1 MALNGWA
8 YLGAFVASLSL
19 SWVLTPLAL
28 RVALRR
34 ELLDRPELHKSHSS
48 PVPYL
53 GGVAIVLAFSIA
65 VIGAAAVTRPVGTA
79 ALELAVVLGCAVAL
93 SLVGLVDDLRGLSPA
108 VRVVCEVGAGVALWA
123 SGTGVLLFDVPALN
137 AVVTVLWVVGVTN
150 AYNLLDNMDGLSAG
164 IAAISAAFFF
174 LLAAF
179 NGQFLV
185 AALAA
190 GLAGCALGF
199 LRHNYHPARIYMGDA
214 GSLFLG
220 FMLAAIGIKLR
231 FDGPTQVT
239 FLVPILV
246 TGVAVFDTTL
256 VTISRLLHRRPV
268 MMGGRDHT
276 SHRLVFVGIPV
287 RGAVALIYGGGI
299 SLGWLA
305 VVVAR
310 VDVLT
315 AWVVAGFVVAVAVFA
330 GVMLSLVPVYES
342 SRRRRMMI
350 VEVAEHEPEPVV
362 APAAAGNQ
370 DSAPPV
376 RTTEPLNG

>member
-1 MALNGWA
+1 MAVDGWA
-8 YLGAFVASLSL
+8 YIGAFAGALAL
-19 SWVLTPLAL
+19 AWVLTPLAL
-28 RVALRR
+28 RFALRR
-34 ELLDRPELHKSHSS
+34 QLLDVPGEHKSHQS

-53 GGVAIVLAFSIA
+53 GGVAIVVSFSLA
-65 VIGAAAVTRPVGTA
+65 VLVAAVVVRPAGVIEELA
-79 ALELAVVLGCAVAL
+79 AVMVAAVVL
-93 SLVGLVDDLRGLSPA
+93 SIVGLVDDLRGLGPW
-108 VRVVCEVGAGVALWA
+108 VRLAAEVAAGLVVYF
-123 SGTGVLLFDVPALN
+123 SGGGVLLFDAAALN
-137 AVVTVLWVVGVTN
+137 AAITVLWVVGVTN

-164 IAAISAAFFF
+164 IAAISAGFFF
-174 LLAAF
+174 LLAAA

-220 FMLAAIGIKLR
+220 FMLATIGIRLR

-256 VTISRLLHRRPV
+256 VTISRLTNRRSIMV
-268 MMGGRDHT
+268 GGRDHT

-287 RGAVALIYGGGI
+287 RGAVSLIYAGGV

-305 VVVAR
+305 VVVSR
-310 VDVLT
+310 VDVVTGWIL
-315 AWVVAGFVVAVAVFA
+315 AGFVIAVGVFI
-330 GVMLSLVPVYES
+330 GVLLSLVPVYES
-342 SRRRRMMI
+342 SRRRRLMI
-350 VEVAEHEPEPVV
+350 VEVADHEPEPLS
-362 APAAAGNQ
+362 AAQG
-370 DSAPPV
+370 
-376 RTTEPLNG
+376 